1 MNAQMVY
8 KDRLAGA
15 IHAVEPLFVEEPFF
29 DIGNP

>member
-15 IHAVEPLFVEEPFF
+15 IHAVELLFVEESFP

>member
-8 KDRLAGA
+8 KDTLAGA
-15 IHAVEPLFVEEPFF
+15 IHAVELLFVEEPFF

>member
-1 MNAQMVY
+1 MVY

-15 IHAVEPLFVEEPFF
+15 IHAVELLFVEESFP

>member
-1 MNAQMVY
+1 VNAQMVY

-15 IHAVEPLFVEEPFF
+15 IHAVELLFVEESFS

>member
-1 MNAQMVY
+1 MVY

-15 IHAVEPLFVEEPFF
+15 IHALELLFVEEPFS